1 MTFMQH
7 FWGKIEKNAIKGKL
21 TIDNRGKVRYNP
33 YMIKKGNSMII
44 QTKTVNG
51 KTFNLS
57 KYGTHMSIWEPAEK
71 LTTRWC
77 RVLHVGKPAYIKR
90 LWREL

>member
-1 MTFMQH
+1 M
-7 FWGKIEKNAIKGKL
+7 
-21 TIDNRGKVRYNP
+21 V
-33 YMIKKGNSMII
+33 I

-57 KYGTHMSIWEPAEK
+57 KYGTHMSIWEPAKK